1 MDIIE
6 ILKTLGDE
14 NRMRI
19 LNLLYVNKKLC
30 VCDIEETL
38 GLTQSNASRHLTRLK
53 KEKLIIGEK
62 RAQWVDYTINEAFL
76 DSHPFVRE
84 ILENELKE
92 GPFYQDL
99 KKVSCTTANSCK

>member
-19 LNLLYVNKKLC
+19 LNLLYMKKKMC

-53 KEKLIIGEK
+53 KEKLITSEK
-62 RAQWVDYTINEAFL
+62 KAQWVNYTINEDFL
-76 DSHPFVRE
+76 NNHPFVIE
-84 ILENELKE
+84 ILENELKKSSFNKDIE
-92 GPFYQDL
+92 KL
-99 KKVSCTTANSCK
+99 SCNLTNSYK